1 MNSLAP
7 SALQRGEAA
16 ILAWLVLLTM
26 SGTGL
31 GADAPV
37 RESKRPDEPAGSLA
51 QPFRGAGLCQ
61 FWTEDYVLSPKT
73 EGAVNRVVEE
83 ALRKHETVFGFKA
96 RPDFR
101 VRIRIFGRFAEFER
115 YTRTNQFAQL
125 LVQSSQNLSNL
136 GGYYSHGLRHI
147 VTWPQRHSTD
157 LGNTLLHEASHAI
170 LHSVYRRIPIWL
182 SEGSATYFAYPRH
195 VQDDRD
201 IGSLQYRW
209 GKLIVMLRGGQLP
222 PLRTVL
228 NWTQKEWGG
237 QDPAVTYTTAWS
249 LFQLMMSNP
258 ERQELMRQYL
268 RSLQSGR
275 RGGGRE
281 SREARDEVRP
291 SDPADALESQWPGGL
306 KQLEKDWHDWI
317 RKGATRVLGAN
328 LEEVIQQVR

>member
-1 MNSLAP
+1 MSPP
-7 SALQRGEAA
+7 SPSGLRRTEAT
-16 ILAWLVLLTM
+16 ILALLVWLTICA
-26 SGTGL
+26 TGQT
-31 GADAPV
+31 ADAPDQ
-37 RESKRPDEPAGSLA
+37 EPRPSGEPTASLA

-61 FWTEDYVLSPKT
+61 FWTEDYTLTPKT

-101 VRIRIFGRFAEFER
+101 VRIRIFGRFADFER

-170 LHSVYRRIPIWL
+170 LHSAFRRIPIWL

-209 GKLIVMLRGGQLP
+209 GKLMVMLRGGQLP

-228 NWTQKEWGG
+228 NWTEKDWGG

-249 LFQLMMSNP
+249 LFQLMMSTP

-268 RSLQSGR
+268 RSLQSARR
-275 RGGGRE
+275 RGNQ
-281 SREARDEVRP
+281 EARDEARP

-306 KQLEKDWHDWI
+306 KQLEKEWHDWI
-317 RKGATRVLGAN
+317 RKGAARVLGSN